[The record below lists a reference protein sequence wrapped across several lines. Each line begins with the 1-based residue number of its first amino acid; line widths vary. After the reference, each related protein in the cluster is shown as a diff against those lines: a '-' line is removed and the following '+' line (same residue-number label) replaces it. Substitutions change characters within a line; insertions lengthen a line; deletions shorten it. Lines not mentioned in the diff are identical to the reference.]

1 MVFKQQDAQRRWAAA
16 IFVNRKKEWY
26 INGKLHRTDGPAIIY
41 STGYQEWWIN
51 DIDITEEVKNWMK
64 TQNINWPWDNEI
76 QAQFLLTFCC

>member
-1 MVFKQQDAQRRWAAA
+1 MDQLLSIQMVHT
-16 IFVNRKKEWY
+16 
-26 INGKLHRTDGPAIIY
+26 NGMLMANYREHGPAIIY